1 MRWLQIIIKEQDK
14 VRINKLIDWTLYFI
28 GYTIVFILATSL
40 FNSIVIDN
48 NHLIIWS
55 IVIVF
60 ITYLLNKTIKPI
72 LITLTIPI
80 TGITLGL
87 FYPCINVFI
96 LKLVDWLL
104 GPHFQVNNLLVA
116 FFAAIL
122 ISVTNFIMEEI
133 IKSILSKVKKHEWC
147 NA

>member
-1 MRWLQIIIKEQDK
+1 LQIIIKEQDK

-28 GYTIVFILATSL
+28 GYTIVFILTTSL

-133 IKSILSKVKKHEWC
+133 IKSILSKVKKHE
-147 NA
+147 